1 MSVKREAFSELSVAR
16 ELYFAGDEVRLA
28 GQIDYPVT
36 SRTPNGFPLV
46 FVLHHAG
53 GNTRESY
60 QHFAQMALECD
71 YAVFRWDKRGT
82 GRSGA
87 SARGS
92 AVQDAVNAYETAL
105 EQPGIN
111 RKRVFILAI
120 AGGTE
125 LLGGSFGLF
134 ARIQRP
140 FATLLVASI
149 LDPEAILAIDTP
161 IQIVVGKNDWN
172 PWQTYAVAA
181 SNRHNQQYS
190 YGASYYVAPN
200 ADRMLMIQ
208 QNGETQFH
216 EGARKVIQD
225 WLNAYNLPSTSG

>member
-1 MSVKREAFSELSVAR
+1 MSVKREALSELSVAR
-16 ELYFAGDEVRLA
+16 ELTFAGDEVRLA

-92 AVQDAVNAYETAL
+92 VVQDAVNAYETAL
-105 EQPGIN
+105 LQPGIN
-111 RKRVFILAI
+111 RKRAFILAI
-120 AGGTE
+120 GSGTQM
-125 LLGGSFGLF
+125 LGNAFGLF
-134 ARIQRP
+134 ARTQLP
-140 FATLLVASI
+140 FATMLVANM
-149 LDPEAILAIDTP
+149 LDPEEILAIDSP
-161 IQIVVGKNDWN
+161 VQIVVGQNDWN
-172 PWQTYAVAA
+172 PWQIYAVAA
-181 SNRHNQQYS
+181 SNRHNQQYAH
-190 YGASYYVAPN
+190 GAAYYVAPN
-200 ADRMLMIQ
+200 ADRMLMLQ

-225 WLNAYNLPSTSG
+225 WLNAYNRPSTSG

>member
-1 MSVKREAFSELSVAR
+1 MIVKREALSDLSVAR
-16 ELYFAGDEVRLA
+16 EFYFAGDEVRLA

-53 GNTRESY
+53 GNTRDRY
-60 QHFAQMALECD
+60 QDFAQIALECD

-87 SARGS
+87 SASGS
-92 AVQDAVNAYETAL
+92 VVQDAVNAYENAL
-105 EQPGIN
+105 LQPGIN

-120 AGGTE
+120 ASGTE
-125 LLGGSFGLF
+125 LLGSAFGLF

-140 FATLLVASI
+140 FATLLVANM

-161 IQIVVGKNDWN
+161 VQIVVGQNDWN

-181 SNRHNQQYS
+181 SNRHNQQYT
-190 YGASYYVAPN
+190 YGAAYYVAPN
-200 ADRMLMIQ
+200 ADRMVTIQ
-208 QNGETQFH
+208 QNGEAQFH

-225 WLNAYNLPSTSG
+225 WLNAYNRPSLSG